1 MNQDRINRTVLMIE
15 AMNSGASL
23 DEILKKAE
31 PLKPLP
37 ELILPKL
44 KDMSFDTLGVL
55 AGTSRA
61 NVYKMMSGKSHP
73 EKDMLLRIA
82 FVLHMSLDET
92 QQILKSAHRT
102 PLSSGSQRD
111 VCLMYGLMNRL
122 EGDEMDAVLQ
132 RRGMDPLWPDEE

>member
-1 MNQDRINRTVLMIE
+1 MNSDRINKTVLMIE

-23 DEILKKAE
+23 DELLKKSE

-37 ELILPKL
+37 ELILPRL
-44 KDMSFDTLGVL
+44 RDMSYDTLGVL
-55 AGTSRA
+55 VGSSRA
-61 NVYKMMSGKSHP
+61 NIYKMMSGKSHP

-92 QQILKSAHRT
+92 QQMLKSAHRT

-111 VCLMYGLMNRL
+111 VCVMYGLMNHL
-122 EGDEMDAVLQ
+122 EGDEMDSVLQ

>member
-1 MNQDRINRTVLMIE
+1 MNSDRISKTVLMIE

-23 DEILKKAE
+23 DELLKKSE

-37 ELILPKL
+37 ELILPRL
-44 KDMSFDTLGVL
+44 RDMSYDTLGVL
-55 AGTSRA
+55 VGSSRA
-61 NVYKMMSGKSHP
+61 NIYKMMSGKSHP

-92 QQILKSAHRT
+92 QQMLKSAHRT

-111 VCLMYGLMNRL
+111 VCVMYGLMNHL
-122 EGDEMDAVLQ
+122 EGDEMDSVLQ
-132 RRGMDPLWPDEE
+132 RRGMDPLWPDED

>member
-1 MNQDRINRTVLMIE
+1 MNSDRISKTVLMIE

-23 DEILKKAE
+23 DELLKKSE

-37 ELILPKL
+37 ELILPRL
-44 KDMSFDTLGVL
+44 RDMSYDTLGVL
-55 AGTSRA
+55 VGSSRA
-61 NVYKMMSGKSHP
+61 NIYKMMSGKSHP

-92 QQILKSAHRT
+92 QQMLKSAHRT

-111 VCLMYGLMNRL
+111 VCVMYGLMNHL
-122 EGDEMDAVLQ
+122 EGDEMDSVLQ

>member
-1 MNQDRINRTVLMIE
+1 MNSDRISKTVLMIE

-23 DEILKKAE
+23 DELLKKSE

-37 ELILPKL
+37 ELILPRL
-44 KDMSFDTLGVL
+44 RDMSYDTLGVL
-55 AGTSRA
+55 VGSSRA
-61 NVYKMMSGKSHP
+61 NIYKMMSGKSHP

-92 QQILKSAHRT
+92 QQMLKSAHRT

-111 VCLMYGLMNRL
+111 VCVMYGLMNHL
-122 EGDEMDAVLQ
+122 EGDEMDSVLQ
-132 RRGMDPLWPDEE
+132 RRGMEPLWPDEE

>member
-1 MNQDRINRTVLMIE
+1 MNQDRVNKTVLMIE
-15 AMNSGASL
+15 AMSNGASL
-23 DEILKKAE
+23 DEMLKKSE

-44 KDMSFDTLGVL
+44 KDMSYDTLGVL
-55 AGTSRA
+55 AGSSRA

-92 QQILKSAHRT
+92 QQMLKSAHRS
-102 PLSSGSQRD
+102 PLSAGDRRD
-111 VCLMYGLMNRL
+111 VCVMYGLMNSL
-122 EGDEMDAVLQ
+122 DGSEMDAVLEKQ
-132 RRGMDPLWPDEE
+132 GFSPLWPEE

>member
-1 MNQDRINRTVLMIE
+1 MNQDRVNRTVLMIE
-15 AMNSGASL
+15 AMNNGATL
-23 DEILKKAE
+23 DEILKKSE

-44 KDMSFDTLGVL
+44 KDMSYDTLGVL
-55 AGTSRA
+55 AGSSRA

-92 QQILKSAHRT
+92 QQMLKSAHRT
-102 PLSSGSQRD
+102 PLSSGNRRD
-111 VCLMYGLMNRL
+111 ICIMYGLMNRL
-122 EGDEMDAVLQ
+122 EGDEIDAVLE
-132 RRGMDPLWPDEE
+132 RRGMEPLWPDEE

>member
-23 DEILKKAE
+23 DEILKKSE
-31 PLKPLP
+31 PLKSLP

-44 KDMSFDTLGVL
+44 KDMSYDTLGVL